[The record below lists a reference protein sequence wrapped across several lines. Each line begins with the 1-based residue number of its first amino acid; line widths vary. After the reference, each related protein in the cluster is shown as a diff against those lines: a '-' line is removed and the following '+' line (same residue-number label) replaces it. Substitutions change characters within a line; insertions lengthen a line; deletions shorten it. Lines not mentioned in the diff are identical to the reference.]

1 MIDYVSPTT
10 VQQTI
15 PLDDMTPLEIWLLS
29 LIFDAV
35 PADGGLYFSAYLGP
49 KDIISI
55 DKADLREALVAS
67 AGFSGTAQQVAAQ
80 ALHEQGDK
88 PDPIEIDVSAGWWD
102 RILQDIVKRSVTL
115 DYVSV
120 VMVFTCAKMLYDGL
134 GGLTILITASQIR
147 CKSLDDVLMDFVA
160 DAEEHGEIKPI
171 K

>member
-1 MIDYVSPTT
+1 MTRTNKILLAATAIAVVS
-10 VQQTI
+10 
-15 PLDDMTPLEIWLLS
+15 
-29 LIFDAV
+29 V
-35 PADGGLYFSAYLGP
+35 PAYAQMRRNIRIVGSSTVYPFT
-49 KDIISI
+49 
-55 DKADLREALVAS
+55 KAVA
-67 AGFSGTAQQVAAQ
+67 
-80 ALHEQGDK
+80 EQGDK

-102 RILQDIVKRSVTL
+102 RLLQDIVKRSVTL

-160 DAEEHGEIKPI
+160 DAEEHGEIKAI

>member
-120 VMVFTCAKMLYDGL
+120 VMVFTCARMLYDGL

-160 DAEEHGEIKPI
+160 DAEEHGEINPI